1 MWAEEDIRVNGR
13 RRKAL
18 RHPDAGVIAVHF
30 EVLTPLED
38 PDQRLVIYRA
48 ADEESRAALDR
59 LCAR

>member
-1 MWAEEDIRVNGR
+1 MRVNGR
-13 RRKAL
+13 GRKVL
-18 RHPDAGVIAVHF
+18 HHPDAGVIAVHF